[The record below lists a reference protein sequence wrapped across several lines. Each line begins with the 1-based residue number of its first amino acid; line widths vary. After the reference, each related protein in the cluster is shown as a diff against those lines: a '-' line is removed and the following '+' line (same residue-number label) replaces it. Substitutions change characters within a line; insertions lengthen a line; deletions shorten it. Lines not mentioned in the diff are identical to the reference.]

1 MGTEMYLPDELVR
14 IGRRFS
20 KDPKGEAIGLLIGIV
35 FILLTLPV
43 LHLFFKGT
51 FALTEFLNSF

>member
-1 MGTEMYLPDELVR
+1 MYLPDELVR